1 MLKKVIQGVV
11 VFLLGFVALSLLLA
25 SLQPDSFEVKRSIQ
39 LRAPSDKVYPLLVDF
54 QKFGSWSP
62 WEKLD
67 PAMQRTFQGPA
78 SGPGAVYAWKG
89 NDQVGEGRM
98 EITAA
103 VPNQSVTIKL
113 DFLTPF
119 ESHNTTVYTL
129 QSEGPV
135 TTMTW
140 TMRGPSPFVTKVMTL
155 FISMDSMVGPDF
167 ERGLNNLKAVV
178 EKV

>member
-1 MLKKVIQGVV
+1 MKSVGKGALVLVLTVVLGVLV
-11 VFLLGFVALSLLLA
+11 LA
-25 SLQPDSFEVKRSIQ
+25 SLQPSSFEVKRSIQ
-39 LRAPSDKVYPLLVDF
+39 IQAPAEKVYPLLVDF
-54 QKFGSWSP
+54 QKFGAWSP

-67 PAMQRTFQGPA
+67 PAMTRTFEGQANGT
-78 SGPGAVYAWKG
+78 GAVYKWKG

-98 EITAA
+98 EIVGV
-103 VPNQSVTIKL
+103 VPNRSVTIKL

-129 QSEGPV
+129 ETGGAS

-140 TMRGPSPFVTKVMTL
+140 TMSGPSTFATKVMTL
-155 FISMDSMVGPDF
+155 FVSMDAMVGPDF
-167 ERGLNNLKAVV
+167 ERGLANLKMVV